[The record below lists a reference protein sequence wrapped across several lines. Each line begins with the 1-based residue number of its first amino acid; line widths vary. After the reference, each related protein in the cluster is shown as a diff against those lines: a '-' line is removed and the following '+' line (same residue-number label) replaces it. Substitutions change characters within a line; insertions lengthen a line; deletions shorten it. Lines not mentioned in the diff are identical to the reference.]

1 MAEHVAVMP
10 SPFIPVWRRGSV
22 LATVLA
28 VLLALGAG
36 TVLGTLLASDSSV
49 TYRAV
54 PAPAAHVASPAV
66 GAKSECVVDGADGV
80 SLLTLIASM
89 HDGAG
94 TRIATSLSPQ
104 VQQLVGDA
112 AFGAQY
118 IDSRAATTPDAVT
131 LAVAVAPLG
140 VADRQL
146 VLSSLAPALRAD
158 VESSLD
164 VVAMNAA
171 CP

>member
-1 MAEHVAVMP
+1 MAEHVAVTR
-10 SPFIPVWRRGSV
+10 STLIPVWRRGSV
-22 LATVLA
+22 LAMVLA

-49 TYRAV
+49 TYRAA
-54 PAPAAHVASPAV
+54 PAPVAHAARQAV
-66 GAKSECVVDGADGV
+66 GVPSACVVDGDDGV

-89 HDGAG
+89 PNGAG
-94 TRIATSLSPQ
+94 ARIATSLSPQ
-104 VQQLVGDA
+104 LQQLVGDA

-118 IDSRAATTPDAVT
+118 VDWGSATTPDAVT

-140 VADRQL
+140 VADRQV
-146 VLSSLAPALRAD
+146 VLSSLTPALHAD
-158 VESSLD
+158 VDSALD
-164 VVAMNAA
+164 AVAMNTA